1 MSARKD
7 TDKAIVTNSEAVSVK
22 FDKSQLD
29 SSISAIVKIAGQQHM
44 AYKGLKIECQKIHA
58 EVGQEL
64 IFNDV
69 LALFTPNKAEF
80 GKALA
85 GKQVVA
91 KVVEHYRDKKII
103 IYKKIRRH
111 GYQRKAGHRQNVTVL
126 EVIKVQ

>member
-69 LALFTPNKAEF
+69 WLYLHQT
-80 GKALA
+80 
-85 GKQVVA
+85 KQNL
-91 KVVEHYRDKKII
+91 K
-103 IYKKIRRH
+103 
-111 GYQRKAGHRQNVTVL
+111 GFSWKAGCC
-126 EVIKVQ
+126 